1 MMIAKVAVILRA
13 RGLDK
18 LFDYLVPQN
27 MWLTAG
33 HRVEV
38 PFGKRKVE
46 GYIMDLV
53 PSEDRDNEVHELK
66 FISRLMDDPFHPILG
81 PDLVKI
87 VHFLRDRYVCTWGAA
102 LQTVLP
108 PATRTKETR
117 RLALAD
123 NVETFAQGNDHRYD
137 ELFIYMKAH
146 GSVPEESVQK
156 RFGISSLQIR
166 KFIVQGWLKEDRRIT
181 LRVAPKRIK
190 MVQWCG
196 EQGVQKPSLGRVQ
209 QRIADYM
216 WREQR
221 PISWDELR
229 RETGATTATLHLLE
243 ERHLLT
249 IWEEDVEDVYQPNSL
264 EASFALTKEQEDVMQ
279 QVNDALDER
288 KESVFLLHG
297 VTGSGK
303 TEIYLQAIDK
313 VLCEGKSAIM
323 LVPEIALTTQM
334 TTRFKKR
341 FGDRLAVLHSRLS
354 DREKNQQWQNI
365 HDGKTPVVI
374 GARSAIFA
382 PVKDLALIIIDEEH
396 ESSYKQ
402 DKEPRYLVREVA
414 VHRCKQA
421 LAVLLLG
428 SATPSLEAM
437 YRAEKGAYHLLS
449 LPHRV
454 QGRALPTVNIV
465 DMREQ
470 MRHGQS
476 ALFSPPLK
484 EALQDVLKR
493 KEQAILFLN
502 RRGYSTF
509 VLCRDCGQVATCPS
523 CDISLTLH
531 KEGGNVLRCH
541 ICGYKEIMQPTCRH
555 CSSTRVRPFGTGTQR
570 VEQELLAQFDD
581 LRVIRM
587 DVDTTSTK
595 GSHER
600 LLQAF
605 ERGEADVLLGTQMI
619 AKGLDFKRVSLV
631 GVIAADTA
639 LHLPDYRACERTFD
653 LLVQVAGRAGR
664 HDLAGQMIVQ
674 TFNPDHYAISLAAT
688 QNYTLFYETEMRVRK
703 NMEYPP
709 YTEVSVFGI
718 THRDEVIARE
728 FAIALH
734 DDLTQRL
741 QGMKGVRL
749 FPAAPAAVA
758 RMRGLYRFQ
767 VIVKYHAFVRVQKV
781 LETCY
786 KGNLAIAPL
795 GMHVVLDVNAQSI

>member
-18 LFDYLVPQN
+18 LFDYLVPHDVCVV
-27 MWLTAG
+27 AG

-46 GYIMDLV
+46 GYVMGIV
-53 PSEDRDNEVHELK
+53 PEEDHDDPGRELK
-66 FISRLMDDPFHPILG
+66 PISRLMDDPNHPILG
-81 PDLVKI
+81 TDLVQI

-117 RLALAD
+117 YLALAE
-123 NVETFAQGNDHRYD
+123 NAETLAQGTDQRYD
-137 ELFIYMKAH
+137 DLFSYIKTH
-146 GSVPEESVQK
+146 GTVVEESVQK
-156 RFGISSLQIR
+156 RFGVSRLQIN
-166 KFIVQGWLKEDRRIT
+166 KFIVQGWLIEDRRIT

-190 MVQWCG
+190 IVQWCG
-196 EQGVQKPSLGRVQ
+196 GENAQKPSLGRVQ
-209 QRIADYM
+209 QRIADYLR
-216 WREQR
+216 REQR

-229 RETGATTATLHLLE
+229 RETGSTTAMLRLLE
-243 ERHLLT
+243 ERHLLKV
-249 IWEEDVEDVYQPNSL
+249 WEEDFEDVLLPNSL
-264 EASFALTKEQEDVMQ
+264 EASFALTKEQAHVMQ
-279 QVNDALDER
+279 QVSDGLDER
-288 KESVFLLHG
+288 TGSVFLLHG

-313 VLCEGKSAIM
+313 VLAEGKSAIM

-334 TTRFKKR
+334 TARFKKR

-365 HDGKTPVVI
+365 HQGKTPVVI
-374 GARSAIFA
+374 GARSAVFA

-414 VHRCKQA
+414 AHRCKQA

-437 YRAEKGAYHLLS
+437 YRAEKGAYRLLS

-476 ALFSPPLK
+476 ALFSPLLK
-484 EALQDVLKR
+484 ETLQDVLKR

-531 KEGGNVLRCH
+531 KEGQNVLRCH

-555 CSSTRVRPFGTGTQR
+555 CSSARVRPFGTGTQR
-570 VEQELLAQFDD
+570 VEQELLAQFEG

-639 LHLPDYRACERTFD
+639 LHLPDYRASERTFD

-664 HDLAGQMIVQ
+664 HDLQGQMIVQ
-674 TFNPDHYAISLAAT
+674 TFNPDHYAISLATT

-709 YTEVSVFGI
+709 YTEVSVLGI
-718 THRDEVIARE
+718 THRDEMMARD
-728 FAIALH
+728 FATELH
-734 DDLTQRL
+734 DTLLQKL
-741 QGMKGVRL
+741 QGITGVRL

-767 VIVKYHAFVRVQKV
+767 VILKYHAFVRVQKV
-781 LETCY
+781 LESCY
-786 KGNLAIAPL
+786 KESLDNAPE
-795 GMHVVLDVNAQSI
+795 GVHVVLDVNAQSI